1 MKLKPLI
8 LLLLIMPLLSACY
21 RQTEEP
27 FQQVDSA
34 AVVSVLTPTRI
45 QIVVEDGEVP
55 AGDAAEATTETRQYV
70 TPETVPG
77 QVEQP
82 TLDLPTE
89 IPVAATAPSQ
99 TLTPFLRPTSTP
111 AFEEELDPNHECVYT
126 VQSGDNLFRL
136 SLNWGTTVQEIM
148 DASQI
153 DDDAL
158 SIGQLLLRPG
168 CDYATP
174 APRPTV
180 EPRPAISDPDA
191 TTAFA
196 EDAESESAA
205 GDETPAATEE
215 PTPQE
220 TATPGPQIHVVS
232 AGETIESI
240 SLRYRV
246 DVNELISLNNL
257 TNPNRLSVGQEL
269 YLPE

>member
-8 LLLLIMPLLSACY
+8 LLLLCMPLLSACY

-34 AVVSVLTPTRI
+34 AVVSALTPTRI
-45 QIVVEDGEVP
+45 QIVVEDGEDSVDET
-55 AGDAAEATTETRQYV
+55 ADATTESRQYV

-82 TLDLPTE
+82 TLDLPTDLP
-89 IPVAATAPSQ
+89 IAATAPSL
-99 TLTPFLRPTSTP
+99 TLTPFVRPTATLE
-111 AFEEELDPNHECVYT
+111 FQEELDPNHECVYT

-136 SLNWGTTVQEIM
+136 SLNWGTTVDEIM
-148 DASQI
+148 DASRI

-168 CDYATP
+168 CDYTTP

-180 EPRPAISDPDA
+180 EPRPAAGELIE
-191 TTAFA
+191 TA
-196 EDAESESAA
+196 EDADGESAA

-215 PTPQE
+215 PAAPE
-220 TATPGPQIHVVS
+220 TATPGPAIHVVS

-257 TNPNRLSVGQEL
+257 TNPNQLLVGQEL

>member
-1 MKLKPLI
+1 MKPI
-8 LLLLIMPLLSACY
+8 PLLLLLLCLPLLAACY

-34 AVVSVLTPTRI
+34 VVVSALTPTRI
-45 QIVVEDGEVP
+45 QIVIEDGDET
-55 AGDAAEATTETRQYV
+55 ASEGEDATTETRQYV

-82 TLDLPTE
+82 TLDLPTD
-89 IPVAATAPSQ
+89 IPIAATAPSL
-99 TLTPFLRPTSTP
+99 TLTPFLRPTLTP
-111 AFEEELDPNHECVYT
+111 VFVEELDPNHECVYT

-158 SIGQLLLRPG
+158 AIGQLLLRPG
-168 CDYATP
+168 CDYTTP
-174 APRPTV
+174 EPRPTV
-180 EPRPAISDPDA
+180 QPRPAAGESIESS
-191 TTAFA
+191 
-196 EDAESESAA
+196 EDADSESAT
-205 GDETPAATEE
+205 GDETPAVTEA
-215 PTPQE
+215 PTAQA
-220 TATPGPQIHVVS
+220 TATAGPKIHVVS

-246 DVNELISLNNL
+246 DVNELIALNNL